1 MLLGAEPLSG
11 VPTGACSA
19 SICDVSDTVSPLP
32 NTLLATPSGAPVG
45 RVAVDARYDLGPVI
59 GKGGAQY
66 IKRGAFCL
74 ETQHFANAP
83 NIPAFPTTEL
93 KPGKIFYQVT
103 EFRFSTA
110 K

>member
-1 MLLGAEPLSG
+1 MVEPQSG
-11 VPTGACSA
+11 RVM
-19 SICDVSDTVSPLP
+19 DVWTTQPGIQLYLP
-32 NTLLATPSGAPVG
+32 NNDKPI
-45 RVAVDARYDLGPVI
+45 I

-93 KPGKIFYQVT
+93 KPGQIFYQVT
-103 EFRFSTA
+103 SFKFSTA

>member
-1 MLLGAEPLSG
+1 MDHQPGIQLY
-11 VPTGACSA
+11 
-19 SICDVSDTVSPLP
+19 LP
-32 NTLLATPSGAPVG
+32 NNDKPLT
-45 RVAVDARYDLGPVI
+45 

-93 KPGKIFYQVT
+93 KPGQTFT
-103 EFRFSTA
+103 STTLMHFTTL
-110 K
+110 

>member
-1 MLLGAEPLSG
+1 MRWVFGDLDGRGGKRGA
-11 VPTGACSA
+11 GARYLA
-19 SICDVSDTVSPLP
+19 RISPL
-32 NTLLATPSGAPVG
+32 
-45 RVAVDARYDLGPVI
+45 I

-93 KPGKIFYQVT
+93 KPGQIFYQVT
-103 EFRFSTA
+103 TFKFSTA